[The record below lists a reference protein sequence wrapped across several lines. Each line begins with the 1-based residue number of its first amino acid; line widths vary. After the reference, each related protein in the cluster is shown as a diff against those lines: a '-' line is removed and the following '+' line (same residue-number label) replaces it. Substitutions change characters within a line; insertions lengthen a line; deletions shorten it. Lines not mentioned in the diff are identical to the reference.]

1 MESQEELNQKG
12 KKREIKDKNKAED
25 ETQKQEEDKD
35 VQQPSKKKGKKK
47 KGKHQRQET
56 PAKPMTLEQ
65 ISSRFKDSY
74 LENMN
79 FDSYQPLIDVKG
91 RVKCTKCGT
100 SWKFYWGLWFEP
112 LVENIP
118 KLDLP
123 VNITI
128 LKHPGEGMKKSSII
142 PSKILAPDSVTIYNS
157 LEVPDLDVE
166 STILLF
172 PREDSTPVTSM
183 TKSELSKVKNV
194 VLIDSTW
201 HQVGHF
207 LK

>member
-1 MESQEELNQKG
+1 
-12 KKREIKDKNKAED
+12 
-25 ETQKQEEDKD
+25 
-35 VQQPSKKKGKKK
+35 
-47 KGKHQRQET
+47 
-56 PAKPMTLEQ
+56 
-65 ISSRFKDSY
+65 
-74 LENMN
+74 
-79 FDSYQPLIDVKG
+79 
-91 RVKCTKCGT
+91 
-100 SWKFYWGLWFEP
+100 
-112 LVENIP
+112 
-118 KLDLP
+118 
-123 VNITI
+123 
-128 LKHPGEGMKKSSII
+128 MKKSSII